1 MHLQVYIQIHV
12 NFKQKKRQNPH
23 QSSNPSSSSSKDVN
37 LITFMSKTNW
47 KKMLNL
53 TTTALQLLSFQTFF
67 FYPIWRNSFNQNPKT
82 PTHDLTVFIVDVT
95 SEADDIEILETE
107 RAQEFCSVV
116 VFTVDFFDTYVQ
128 IYSTDFKPQM
138 QNKKLLKEKK
148 SF

>member
-1 MHLQVYIQIHV
+1 M
-12 NFKQKKRQNPH
+12 
-23 QSSNPSSSSSKDVN
+23 
-37 LITFMSKTNW
+37 
-47 KKMLNL
+47 
-53 TTTALQLLSFQTFF
+53 
-67 FYPIWRNSFNQNPKT
+67 
-82 PTHDLTVFIVDVT
+82 FIVDVT

-107 RAQEFCSVV
+107 RAQEFYSVV